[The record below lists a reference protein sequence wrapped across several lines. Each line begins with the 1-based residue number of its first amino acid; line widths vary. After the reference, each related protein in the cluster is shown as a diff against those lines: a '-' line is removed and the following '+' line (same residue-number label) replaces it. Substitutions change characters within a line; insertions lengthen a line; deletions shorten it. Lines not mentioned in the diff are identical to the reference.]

1 MKKVFILKYFILIYF
16 LFSIFLTAQIKSEY
30 KDAKLLKGNY
40 KQILYF
46 NRNKKSFESSGDF
59 FVASGYGICWFT
71 KEPKESITVMGEKN
85 ISIILPNGEKKIL
98 SDSNNAMFSQIADT
112 IKSIFTYDEKAIN
125 ESFDKSEDENKNIIY
140 TPKNDDLKKILN
152 KIEIEISEKGYIERI
167 KIYNKNGY
175 TEYIM
180 NVLYAGNEITDNEKK
195 YFE

>member
-1 MKKVFILKYFILIYF
+1 MKKVFILLIYF
-16 LFSIFLTAQIKSEY
+16 LTSIFLMAQIKSEY

-71 KEPKESITVMGEKN
+71 KVPKESITVMGEKN

-112 IKSIFTYDEKAIN
+112 IKSIFTYNEKAIN

>member
-16 LFSIFLTAQIKSEY
+16 LPIFLNGQIKNEY
-30 KDAKLLKGNY
+30 KEAKLLKGDY

-46 NRNKKSFESSGDF
+46 NRNQKSFESSGEF
-59 FVASGYGICWFT
+59 FIASEYGICWFT
-71 KEPKESITVMGEKN
+71 KKPKESITVMGEKN
-85 ISIILPNGEKKIL
+85 ISMILPNGEKKIL
-98 SDSNNAMFSQIADT
+98 SDSSNATFSKIANI

-125 ESFDKSEDENKNIIY
+125 DSFDKTEDENKNIIY

>member
-1 MKKVFILKYFILIYF
+1 MKKVFILLIYF
-16 LFSIFLTAQIKSEY
+16 LTSIFLMAQIKSEY

-46 NRNKKSFESSGDF
+46 NRNKKSFESYGDF

-85 ISIILPNGEKKIL
+85 ISMILPNGEKKIL
-98 SDSNNAMFSQIADT
+98 SDSNNAMFSQIANT

-125 ESFDKSEDENKNIIY
+125 DSFDKSEDENKNIIY

>member
-1 MKKVFILKYFILIYF
+1 MRKIFILIYF
-16 LFSIFLTAQIKSEY
+16 LSSILLTAQIKSEY
-30 KDAKLLKGNY
+30 KDAKLLKGDY

-46 NRNKKSFESSGDF
+46 NRNKKSFESSGEF
-59 FVASGYGICWFT
+59 FIANGYGICWIT
-71 KEPKESITVMGEKN
+71 KKPKESITVMGEKN
-85 ISIILPNGEKKIL
+85 IAQILPNGDKKII
-98 SDSNNAMFSQIADT
+98 SDSSNAIFSQIANI
-112 IKSIFTYDEKAIN
+112 IKSIFTYDEISLKDYFI
-125 ESFDKSEDENKNIIY
+125 ESEDENKNIIY

-152 KIEIEISEKGYIERI
+152 KIEIEISKEGYIGRI

>member
-1 MKKVFILKYFILIYF
+1 MKKIFILKYFILIYF
-16 LFSIFLTAQIKSEY
+16 VSSIFLNAQIKSEY
-30 KDAKLLKGNY
+30 KEAKLLKGNY

-46 NRNKKSFESSGDF
+46 NRNKKSFESSGEF
-59 FVASGYGICWFT
+59 FIAREYGICWFT
-71 KEPKESITVMGEKN
+71 KKPKESITIMGEKN
-85 ISIILPNGEKKIL
+85 ISMILPNGEKKIL
-98 SDSNNAMFSQIADT
+98 SDSSNATFSQIANI

-125 ESFDKSEDENKNIIY
+125 DSFDKTEDENKNIIY
-140 TPKNDDLKKILN
+140 TPKNDDLKKIMN
-152 KIEIEISEKGYIERI
+152 KIEIEISKEGYIERI